1 MSALPELPPG
11 YARRYVSPAG
21 GCVDVH
27 ETHGK
32 QEMQQNLPIAVFL
45 ADRGEHVRLL
55 PVLRIP
61 GTRSADAT
69 RSQEEWEFKVPTQ
82 PTANAIDQALR
93 GANRQA
99 SRVLLQISVEF
110 SLQVLEQAIY
120 SRVRRA
126 DNIGEVAVLLADE
139 LYHFFRQEI
148 LNNTFRGKMRQK
160 KWGV

>member
-1 MSALPELPPG
+1 MNELPELLSG
-11 YARRYVSPAG
+11 YARRYISPVG

-45 ADRGEHVRLL
+45 ANRGEQVQLL
-55 PVLRIP
+55 PVFRIP
-61 GTRSADAT
+61 GSRSADAT
-69 RSQEEWEFKVPTQ
+69 RNQEEWEFKVPERL
-82 PTANAIDQALR
+82 TANAIDQALR
-93 GANRQA
+93 HANRQA
-99 SRVLLQISVEF
+99 TRVLLRVGAEL

-126 DNIGEVAVLLADE
+126 ANISEVAVLLSDE

-148 LNNTFRGKMRQK
+148 LNNTFRGKIR
-160 KWGV
+160 

>member
-1 MSALPELPPG
+1 MNPLPELLPG
-11 YARRYVSPAG
+11 YARRYVSSTG
-21 GCVDVH
+21 GCVDMH

-61 GTRSADAT
+61 GSRSADAA
-69 RSQEEWEFKVPTQ
+69 RSQDEWEFKVPER

-93 GANRQA
+93 NANHQA
-99 SRVLLQISVEF
+99 ARVLLKVSVEL
-110 SLQVLEQAIY
+110 SLPLLEQTIY

-126 DNIGEVAVLLADE
+126 DNISEIAVLLADE

-148 LNNTFRGKMRQK
+148 LNNTFRGKMR
-160 KWGV
+160 

>member
-1 MSALPELPPG
+1 MKELPELLPG
-11 YARRYVSPAG
+11 YARRYISPVG

-45 ADRGEHVRLL
+45 ADRGEQVRLL

-61 GTRSADAT
+61 GSRSADAT
-69 RSQEEWEFKVPTQ
+69 RNQEEWEFKVPEQ

-93 GANRQA
+93 YANRQVA
-99 SRVLLQISVEF
+99 RVLLQVKVELSIS
-110 SLQVLEQAIY
+110 VLEQAIY

-126 DNIGEVAVLLADE
+126 ANISEIAVLLTDE
-139 LYHFFRQEI
+139 LHHFFRQEI
-148 LNNTFRGKMRQK
+148 LNNTFRGKIR
-160 KWGV
+160 

>member
-1 MSALPELPPG
+1 MTLPALLPG
-11 YARRYVSPAG
+11 YARRYVSLSG

-32 QEMQQNLPIAVFL
+32 QELQQNLPIAVFL

-61 GTRSADAT
+61 EGRSVDAV
-69 RSQEEWEFKVPTQ
+69 RSQEEWEFKVPER

-93 GANRQA
+93 NANRQA
-99 SRVLLQISVEF
+99 AKILLRVSIELDI
-110 SLQVLEQAIY
+110 QVLGQAIY

-126 DNIGEVAVLLADE
+126 NNISEVAVLLADE

-148 LNNTFRGKMRQK
+148 LNNTFRGKMR
-160 KWGV
+160 